1 MALVLGLPHMQVPIA
16 QPAPQPT
23 SQLVPDAAAGSSAA
37 GGASVNPLTCHPE
50 NANFVS
56 GVRPLGKKTSSS
68 TVWKHCRVLKD
79 PNTLS
84 TEAGAFFTA
93 EAEKHGWV
101 LDGKHKHTH
110 VCLECGAGVKLTLNP
125 PGASDP
131 KNSPGQVYNSTQMA
145 NHIKKHHENLQH
157 AKAALAGK
165 KRRTD
170 GKAATL
176 SEHAAAKINPMTG
189 MYHTGTKKQWSE
201 AAKVCMAKWLV
212 CRNQHIS
219 HSTVHDP
226 HFLEMMCAATGDAE
240 FKSMEVRQLADWVEA
255 EAQRF
260 TNAATVC
267 LGRIVE
273 LAGQASIQMLTDAG
287 WFKDRKKYLSM
298 SFQAVE
304 EDWSGNLVIRIDF
317 ANFVDGTAEA
327 NVDMIKAALDAVGA
341 TAAVIGATAQD
352 MAAKKVAVLMDKET
366 AHCGLHQN
374 DKLMKIACGDL
385 DKKKGGKVTNSF
397 CPSCPPS
404 KGHQRLESSF
414 AFVASGKWLCS

>member
-1 MALVLGLPHMQVPIA
+1 
-16 QPAPQPT
+16 
-23 SQLVPDAAAGSSAA
+23 
-37 GGASVNPLTCHPE
+37 
-50 NANFVS
+50 
-56 GVRPLGKKTSSS
+56 
-68 TVWKHCRVLKD
+68 
-79 PNTLS
+79 
-84 TEAGAFFTA
+84 
-93 EAEKHGWV
+93 
-101 LDGKHKHTH
+101 
-110 VCLECGAGVKLTLNP
+110 
-125 PGASDP
+125 
-131 KNSPGQVYNSTQMA
+131 
-145 NHIKKHHENLQH
+145 
-157 AKAALAGK
+157 
-165 KRRTD
+165 
-170 GKAATL
+170 
-176 SEHAAAKINPMTG
+176 
-189 MYHTGTKKQWSE
+189 
-201 AAKVCMAKWLV
+201 
-212 CRNQHIS
+212 
-219 HSTVHDP
+219 
-226 HFLEMMCAATGDAE
+226 MMCAATGDAE

-327 NVDMIKAALDAVGA
+327 NVDMIKAALDAFGA

-385 DKKKGGKVTNSF
+385 DKKKGGKVSNSF
-397 CPSCPPS
+397 LSFLPTKQRASALGKFFRFRGKREVALQLAGKTAKVRVYSVKVPSSGIRVAAFQQFVLSLIMNRPAFAMVYQFLEADQMQGKASHKGTLSDLDWKIVCQVEAVMSTARIGVIASQNEHSMLFAYTPMIRKLLMKLLRKGDLRVVDTRSLNNDPNKVAFNARLSDALTWTQSQLSRSTGRQWRASFVVAQASSMARSSSSQRRSSQCFATSKPPE
-404 KGHQRLESSF
+404 RR
-414 AFVASGKWLCS
+414 